1 MDNTSTNSSSAIVDF
16 TNICSIFN
24 TFICNGLFARSM
36 NSLRWCLACAV
47 RIIYSRSRCRCCR
60 WEWTHTFCL
69 ARLEWVHVCRKSYT
83 MAEDRC
89 SPRCHWES
97 WWHKNLSFLS
107 ILTDPV
113 EFDKKQQK
121 VDDGVEFD
129 KIYFCRHNWNWQKK
143 KPVIQI
149 WIWLKIQI
157 QISCNIISIFK
168 FI

>member
-1 MDNTSTNSSSAIVDF
+1 MEDFFLLKTHLFSSS
-16 TNICSIFN
+16 S
-24 TFICNGLFARSM
+24 
-36 NSLRWCLACAV
+36 
-47 RIIYSRSRCRCCR
+47 
-60 WEWTHTFCL
+60 
-69 ARLEWVHVCRKSYT
+69 
-83 MAEDRC
+83 
-89 SPRCHWES
+89 HWES
-97 WWHKNLSFLS
+97 KWHKNLSFLS